1 MCRAPRTAARQSR
14 FPNLTVSPFRKYMA
28 LPCVAKRSAWRVHK
42 RLGCS
47 QIRFPGGFPV
57 SWQAW
62 RIMQIG
68 VYGSGYLGT
77 VVSACLADF
86 GTPVTCCH
94 PDSSRMVEMAQGNV
108 PFFEKNLTEVI
119 KRNVRSGRLAYSTD
133 MESFAR
139 KAQVIFLAEDTS
151 QHLAD
156 LAIRIARL
164 APKPPILAIMTPV
177 PVGTATSVEKRLSE
191 ASLKATIVSQPVF
204 VTAGCAVEDFNWPDR
219 IILGTSSN
227 DAVLALK
234 QILHPLVMRGV
245 PVIVTNH
252 ETAELVRES
261 ATAFVAAKISFIN
274 ELAGLCERVNGDA
287 VHLSLALGLDK
298 KIGPRCLQAGAA
310 MGGLF
315 AQSAMDSLARL
326 AQQNNVDL
334 RILSAVREVNLT
346 MADGLAEKISA
357 CLKSLQNKDVGILGL
372 AFKPNTNSVAGSA
385 SIKLAQTLVSRGA
398 RVRAYDP
405 VAIPDAKLEL
415 NGTVHYCE
423 TPYAVA
429 EGAEVLVVGTGWPEV
444 RGLDFAKIKNLLR
457 RPLIVDTKNILDSVR
472 LRAMGFEY
480 VGMGRV

>member
-1 MCRAPRTAARQSR
+1 MHGCWTIQVPKSDRLPI
-14 FPNLTVSPFRKYMA
+14 PEVHGPTVCCQA
-28 LPCVAKRSAWRVHK
+28 LRLRVHK

-108 PFFEKNLTEVI
+108 PFFEKNLAEVI
-119 KRNVRSGRLAYSTD
+119 KRNVRAGRLAYSTD

-139 KAQVIFLAEDTS
+139 KAHVIFLAEDS
-151 QHLAD
+151 AQHLGD
-156 LAIRIARL
+156 LAVRIARL
-164 APKPPILAIMTPV
+164 APRPPILSLVTPV
-177 PVGTATSVEKRLSE
+177 PVGTASGVEKRLKQE
-191 ASLKATIVSQPVF
+191 KLRGTVVSQPVF
-204 VTAGCAVEDFNWPDR
+204 FTPGCAVEDFNWPDR
-219 IILGTSSN
+219 IIMGTSSN

-234 QILHPLVMRGV
+234 QIFHPLVMRGV

-252 ETAELVRES
+252 ATAELVRES
-261 ATAFVAAKISFIN
+261 ATAFVATKISFIN
-274 ELAGLCERVNGDA
+274 ELAGLCEKVNADA

-315 AQSAMDSLARL
+315 AQSDMDSLAHL
-326 AQQNNVDL
+326 AKQNNVSL
-334 RILSAVREVNLT
+334 KILSAAREVNHAL
-346 MADGLAEKISA
+346 ADGMAEKISA

-385 SIKLAQTLVSRGA
+385 SVALAQSLVSRGA

-423 TPYAVA
+423 SAYAAA
-429 EGAEVLVVGTGWPEV
+429 EGVEALVVGTGWPEF
-444 RGLDFAKIKNLLR
+444 RGLDF
-457 RPLIVDTKNILDSVR
+457 
-472 LRAMGFEY
+472 
-480 VGMGRV
+480 